1 MQDPS
6 RGGAQGSA
14 PELSCALRTGL
25 GAARG
30 GWRGGAVGVERSW
43 GATVKAKL
51 AAGVEA
57 AGWQAGSPCAL
68 VGGKP
73 VRAQEGTY
81 CQE

>member
-1 MQDPS
+1 M
-6 RGGAQGSA
+6 
-14 PELSCALRTGL
+14 
-25 GAARG
+25 
-30 GWRGGAVGVERSW
+30 GVARSW